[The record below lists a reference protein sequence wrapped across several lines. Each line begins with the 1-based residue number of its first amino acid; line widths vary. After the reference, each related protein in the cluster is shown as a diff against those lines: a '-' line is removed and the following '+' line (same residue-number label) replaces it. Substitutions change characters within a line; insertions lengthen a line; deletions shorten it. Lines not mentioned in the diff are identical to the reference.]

1 METNDFSLVLVRHL
15 SPREYA
21 SALESH
27 IEQLADETRES
38 GQPKVVC
45 LGLHTF
51 VAGQAGYA
59 RELGKALKRL
69 KQYSADHVR
78 FTTAESIV
86 SRIKKH
92 GGKF

>member
-1 METNDFSLVLVRHL
+1 MNWKMRLRDV
-15 SPREYA
+15 
-21 SALESH
+21 ES
-27 IEQLADETRES
+27 S
-38 GQPKVVC
+38 N
-45 LGLHTF
+45 
-51 VAGQAGYA
+51 
-59 RELGKALKRL
+59 KALKRL